1 MSAGYQ
7 AQARLHRI
15 GRWWAVDI
23 PQAAVHTQCRTL
35 DEAETMA
42 RDAVARAHGLRPDT
56 ITVELVV
63 PEFAMLLHDVQRGVR
78 RRRAH
83 RATDGGADHH
93 VLADAARTLVQDWH
107 VSQSDAGRLLGLS
120 HDEISRLA
128 PPRAPDASRPWPAL
142 GPLAPPS
149 APASGVDRTSV
160 SGTTGLPRHRPP
172 SPTRPSWA
180 IAEDDG

>member
-1 MSAGYQ
+1 MNAGYQ

-63 PEFAMLLHDVQRGVR
+63 PEFAALLYDVQRDVR
-78 RRRAH
+78 RATAH
-83 RATDGGADHH
+83 RVTNGGTPPHA
-93 VLADAARTLVQDWH
+93 LADAARTLVEDWR

-128 PPRAPDASRPWPAL
+128 PP
-142 GPLAPPS
+142 
-149 APASGVDRTSV
+149 
-160 SGTTGLPRHRPP
+160 
-172 SPTRPSWA
+172 
-180 IAEDDG
+180 